1 MSGERGVI
9 EREIFIAA
17 APETVFGFLVDPV
30 LMAKWFG
37 ITHTVEAYPGGVFRV
52 EVSRTNVARGSYTE
66 VIPHRRVAFTWD
78 WESDDP
84 SLTALLPGSS
94 LVEIDLE
101 PRNGGTLVRLRH
113 SGLPYSLER
122 IHGERW
128 SHHLARLE
136 EVVLESVAKRKAN
149 L

>member
-30 LMAKWFG
+30 LMAEWFG
-37 ITHTVEAYPGGVFRV
+37 ISHTVEAHPEGVFRV
-52 EVSRTNVARGSYTE
+52 EVSRGNVARGVFTE
-66 VIPHRRVAFTWD
+66 VIPHRRVAFSWGWQSGD
-78 WESDDP
+78 R
-84 SLTALLPGSS
+84 SLTALSPGSS

-113 SGLPYSLER
+113 SGLPDSLQR

-128 SHHLARLE
+128 SQHLARLE
-136 EVVLESVAKRKAN
+136 EATVEEVAKRNTN